1 MGVNKVADS
10 VGAKQQRIHA
20 FLAAARDVSFSFYL
34 TMKMSL
40 GSERQQ
46 AIPDAIDGNPSGILQ
61 AKAIPRV
68 IRNRL
73 TEAARYFLGHWNKAS
88 ILSGQNACSFGEDP
102 TRLLMKLL
110 PVYSNDL
117 YLVIT
122 FDATVGTTFCSV
134 QHL

>member
-1 MGVNKVADS
+1 MDKSNKVADS
-10 VGAKQQRIHA
+10 VGKQQRIHA

-73 TEAARYFLGHWNKAS
+73 TEAARYFLGRWNKAS
-88 ILSGQNACSFGEDP
+88 ILSGKK
-102 TRLLMKLL
+102 M
-110 PVYSNDL
+110 
-117 YLVIT
+117 LVVLDKIRPG
-122 FDATVGTTFCSV
+122 F
-134 QHL
+134 